1 MSIPLPPR
9 HVQYGALLPKCAMH
23 GRESMFPELVSAAVL
38 MSLAFL
44 LILPQDSVDI
54 LFFCGNEPKIYG
66 VLQGAAL

>member
-1 MSIPLPPR
+1 
-9 HVQYGALLPKCAMH
+9 
-23 GRESMFPELVSAAVL
+23 MFPELVSAAVL